1 MVEPVGIAFIGSGSV
16 SRWHAAAVA
25 ACPQARLVGLY
36 DADHGRAERAAREY
50 GCAVYRRV
58 DHLLADS
65 RVRAVAVLSPIELH
79 HEHVLRALAAGKDVL
94 VEKPVATS
102 LAEVRDI
109 ERAALASGRVCMP
122 AHNYIYAPNLRRMRD
137 LVESGGFGRIVSA
150 WIVYT
155 LHHPRE
161 VAARYPGVLRQIMTH
176 HFYSMLYLLGRPR
189 RLAALA
195 VETRPGGEKL
205 DQEDEVAVILETV
218 DGALVSL
225 FAGFAADDHT
235 ADPWTVLYK
244 VLGTAGGGVYSW
256 RDTVVLTAGAG
267 LSWRYPAYE
276 ESFAAEVDHFV
287 RRCVLEGAEPL
298 STIGDAAMAQ
308 EMVEAAEEAIRT
320 GSVVD
325 F

>member
-25 ACPQARLVGLY
+25 ACPRARLVGLY
-36 DADHGRAERAAREY
+36 DADRERAERAAREY
-50 GCAVYRRV
+50 GCASYSCV
-58 DHLLADS
+58 DNLLADS
-65 RVRAVAVLSPIELH
+65 RVRAVAVLSPIESH
-79 HEHVLRALAAGKDVL
+79 HEHVRQALTAGKDVL

-102 LAEVRDI
+102 VAEVRDI
-109 ERAALASGRVCMP
+109 ERAAQASGRVCMP

-137 LVESGGFGRIVSA
+137 LVDTGAFGRVVGA
-150 WIVYT
+150 WIIYT

-176 HFYSMLYLLGRPR
+176 HFYSVLYLLGRPR
-189 RLAALA
+189 RLTALA
-195 VETRPGGEKL
+195 TETRPGEEKL
-205 DQEDEVAVILETV
+205 DREDEVAIILEMAN
-218 DGALVSL
+218 GALVSL

-256 RDTVVLTAGAG
+256 RDAVALSPGAG

-276 ESFAAEVDHFV
+276 ESFAQEVDHFV
-287 RRCVLEGAEPL
+287 RRCILEGAEPL
-298 STIGDAAMAQ
+298 STIGDAAMTQ
-308 EMVEAAEEAIRT
+308 ELVEAAEEVIRT
-320 GSVVD
+320 GSVVN